1 MPHTKVSSKWIKD
14 EGKGRQVASANW
26 AWRWH
31 FWVCYQEDRQPK
43 HKGAADLQQT
53 KALPHSRRKS
63 LKAKGNVK
71 NSWYFQLQYLMI
83 KKLILSRTKSQ
94 RGGGRGHKVPPQVSS
109 YWWLL
114 PARRD
119 RVCPR
124 GVAPGRS
131 NTLQWTD
138 TLKNRQAI
146 LKFFFSLNEDTSWL
160 SMKWGSISWER

>member
-43 HKGAADLQQT
+43 LQRGRGPTANQSPSAQQEKVSEGKGQC
-53 KALPHSRRKS
+53 KE
-63 LKAKGNVK
+63 
-71 NSWYFQLQYLMI
+71 QLVFHQYLMI
-83 KKLILSRTKSQ
+83 KKLILSRTKPQ

-114 PARRD
+114 PIRRGS
-119 RVCPR
+119 VCPR

-131 NTLQWTD
+131 NTVQWTD
-138 TLKNRQAI
+138 TLKNIQAV
-146 LKFFFSLNEDTSWL
+146 LTFFFSLNKDTSWL
-160 SMKWGSISWER
+160 SMK